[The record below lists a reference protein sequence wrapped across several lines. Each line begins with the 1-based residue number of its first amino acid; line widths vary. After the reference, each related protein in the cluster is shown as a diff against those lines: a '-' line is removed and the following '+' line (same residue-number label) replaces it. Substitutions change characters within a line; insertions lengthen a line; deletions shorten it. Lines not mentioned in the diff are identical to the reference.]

1 MVSKLIHH
9 SQCGE
14 LLCGL
19 SHAEIA
25 AEAKNGGYE
34 LRYTHP
40 YAGSTTYKLFALGI
54 TSLSLNSYFYEM
66 GEMTDQLRKAYEDQR
81 SCWHT
86 VGAL

>member
-19 SHAEIA
+19 SHAGIA
-25 AEAKNGGYE
+25 AEAKNGGDEFSYA
-34 LRYTHP
+34 HP
-40 YAGSTTYKLFALGI
+40 HAGSTTYKLFALGM
-54 TSLSLNSYFYEM
+54 TSLSLNSYLYEM
-66 GEMTDQLRKAYEDQR
+66 GEMTDLLRRAYENRR
-81 SCWHT
+81 SGWHT